1 MEKIFK
7 IIFSLITFL
16 VMIVLGLGIYKF
28 NFTNDDINLPNGKQI
43 NTYDGTYTIN
53 GQKITLENGI
63 SIIESAPSSTSKI
76 ITRYFGND
84 VKGDFDADGREDTV
98 FLLTQETGGSGIF
111 YYVVARL
118 NRINGI
124 IGSEGL
130 FLGDRIAPQTTELDT
145 GNVIIVNYADRNSG
159 ESFDIQPSTGK
170 SIWLKLDTKTM
181 QFGEVVQNFEGEAD
195 PARMTLDMKAW
206 DWIKTTYK
214 NSAEI
219 KPNVGKSF
227 TLTFKNDKTFSAT
240 TDCNNVGGEYIVNGN
255 KITFDKIMTTLMY
268 CDGSQEN
275 DFIKSLNETQ
285 SYTFTSKGELIF
297 KLKTDDG
304 LAVFR

>member
-1 MEKIFK
+1 MEKLFK
-7 IIFSLITFL
+7 IILGLITLL

-28 NFTNDDINLPNGKQI
+28 NFTNNDIYLENGKQI

-63 SIIESAPSSTSKI
+63 STTEAAPGSASKTV
-76 ITRYFGND
+76 TRYFGND
-84 VKGDFDADGREDTV
+84 VKGDFDKDGREDIS

-130 FLGDRIAPQTTELDT
+130 FLGDRIAPQNTELNN
-145 GNVIIVNYADRNSG
+145 GNIIIVNYADRNPG
-159 ESFDIQPSTGK
+159 EPITTQPSLGK

-195 PARMTLDMKAW
+195 PAKMTLNMKTW
-206 DWIKTTYK
+206 NWIKTTYK
-214 NSAEI
+214 NGAEI
-219 KPNVGKSF
+219 KPNTGKSF

-240 TDCNNVGGEYIVNGN
+240 TDCNSVGGEYIVNN
-255 KITFDKIMTTLMY
+255 SKITFDKMMTTLMY
-268 CDGSQEN
+268 CEGSQEN
-275 DFIKSLNETQ
+275 DFVKTLNETE
-285 SYTFTSKGELIF
+285 SYYFTSKGELVF
-297 KLKTDDG
+297 ELKTDDG

>member
-1 MEKIFK
+1 MKKIFK

-53 GQKITLENGI
+53 GQKIILENGI
-63 SIIESAPSSTSKI
+63 STIETAPGSASKI

-84 VKGDFDADGREDTV
+84 IKEDFDGDGREDTA
-98 FLLTQETGGSGIF
+98 FLLTQETSGSGIF
-111 YYVVARL
+111 YYVVAKL
-118 NRINGI
+118 NRVNGI

-130 FLGDRIAPQTTELDT
+130 FLGDRIAPQTTEIDT
-145 GNVIIVNYADRNSG
+145 NNIIIVNYADRKAG
-159 ESFDIQPSTGK
+159 ESFDIQPSFGK

-195 PARMTLDMKAW
+195 PAKMTLDMKTW
-206 DWIKTTYK
+206 NWIKTTYK

-219 KPNVGKSF
+219 KPNTGKSF

-240 TDCNNVGGEYIVNGN
+240 TDCNNVGGEYIVNSN
-255 KITFDKIMTTLMY
+255 KITFDKMVSTLMY
-268 CDGSQEN
+268 CDGSQES
-275 DFIKSLNETQ
+275 DFVKILSETQ
-285 SYTFTSKGELIF
+285 GYYFTSKGELIF

-304 LAVFR
+304 LAIFR